1 MNSEK
6 PINVIVREFLE
17 DQDVKPISR
26 HQYKV
31 NLNRWLYY
39 CVRQK
44 VDVRNPRRADV
55 IAFKGFL
62 QQQNRSPSTI
72 DGYLTTVR
80 KFFGWL
86 ELRGIYENVAIG
98 VHSPKKYRGHRK
110 GYLKP
115 AQVTAMLTKMPRET
129 MSDIRNFAIINLMLR
144 TGIRRVEIQRMNVG
158 DVYMV
163 DGHPAIRL
171 QRKGHDEKD
180 QVIGITDKVLYPIND
195 YLVLRCDIKDSDP
208 LFINHSRYH
217 PDQRINEDTISRIIK
232 KAIRSIGIDDSKITA
247 HSLRHTAAITALR
260 SGADL
265 IEVQQMLGHTSI
277 ETTRIYTSAIDDE
290 LRLDNPAVRALEDA
304 F

>member
-6 PINVIVREFLE
+6 PINTIIREFLE
-17 DQDVKPISR
+17 DQDVKPVSR
-26 HQYKV
+26 YQYKV

-39 CVRQK
+39 CVREK

-55 IAFKGFL
+55 IAFKSWL
-62 QQQNRSPSTI
+62 QQQNKSTSTV

-86 ELRGIYENVAIG
+86 ELQNIYENVAAG
-98 VHSPKKYRGHRK
+98 VHSPRKYRGHRK

-115 AQVTAMLTKMPRET
+115 EQVTQMLKKMPRQSI
-129 MSDIRNFAIINLMLR
+129 SDLRNFAIVNLMIR
-144 TGIRRVEIQRMNVG
+144 TGVRRVEVQRLDVG
-158 DVYMV
+158 DVYMQ
-163 DGHPAIRL
+163 DGRPVMRL

-180 QVIGITDKVLYPIND
+180 QVIGITDKVLDPIND
-195 YLVLRCDIKDSDP
+195 YLVLRDDLKDSDP
-208 LFINHSRYH
+208 LFVNHSH
-217 PDQRINEDTISRIIK
+217 FHSTQRINEDTISRMIK
-232 KAIRSIGIDDSKITA
+232 TALRSIGVDDRKITA

-260 SGADL
+260 SGATL

-277 ETTRIYTSAIDDE
+277 ETTRIYTSAIDAE
-290 LRLDNPAVRALEDA
+290 LCLDNPAVRALEDA